1 MQNLVQNVKAELAKA
16 VAAVTATG
24 QSAVVDLQG
33 FGSVFFLLVC
43 GLITTADGSNYFT
56 MTIEEGDESDG
67 SDMVAITDTDR
78 LLGTPTVI
86 NHATN
91 FDDTIHKFGAVVGT
105 KRYMRVK
112 YTETGTADGI
122 FGIVAIKGHPRHAP
136 VA

>member
-1 MQNLVQNVKAELAKA
+1 MKNLVQNVKVELAKA

-24 QSAVVDLQG
+24 QSSVVDLQG
-33 FGSVFFLLVC
+33 YASIFFLLIC
-43 GLITTADGSNYFT
+43 AGITTADSSNYIT
-56 MTIEEGDESDG
+56 MTIQEGDASDG
-67 SDMVAITDTDR
+67 SDMVDITDTDR

-112 YTETGTADGI
+112 FTETGTADGS
-122 FGIVAIKGHPRHAP
+122 FGIVAIKGHPLHAP